1 LIDTV
6 QIFSP
11 SELVL
16 ANVPSTWRR
25 SSCDQPTADPNGI
38 GFVLNNTFT
47 FDDPVTGYHGYGEHG
62 ELRYHRASLPRL
74 LHGQNGKLL
83 NSQTAVDAALNL
95 LQQKAGEI
103 CNFNYD
109 VDHFTRVDLV
119 WQFCGDAADFIL
131 AHRNARHPRIRS
143 GPSFYEARSMA
154 FNGSELR
161 IAIYDKMLER
171 HKRNGDVV
179 RVEVQLKGRVLKE
192 LLGNG
197 DRVTRLDFQAC
208 YRAYRGILLGF
219 QPSPITEVGSIAQFL
234 ALGEREGWQA
244 DGVPA
249 FDLYTKGLCAKQ
261 ISRLKRDMAACRAE
275 VFKIDWSKLL
285 PADGPPAVVEV
296 DEHA

>member
-1 LIDTV
+1 MIDTV

-16 ANVPSTWRR
+16 ANISPTWRR
-25 SSCDQPTADPNGI
+25 SSYNQPTADADGI
-38 GFVLNNTFT
+38 GFVLKNSFT

-74 LHGQNGKLL
+74 LHGRNGKLL
-83 NSQTAVDAALNL
+83 NSQVEVDAAMNL
-95 LQQKAGEI
+95 LQQKAAEI

-119 WQFCGDAADFIL
+119 WQFRGDAADFIL
-131 AHRNARHPRIRS
+131 AHRNTRHPRIRR

-154 FNGSELR
+154 FTGSELR
-161 IAIYDKMLER
+161 IAMYDKTLER
-171 HKRNGDVV
+171 HKQNGDVV
-179 RVEVQLKGRVLKE
+179 RVEVQLRGRVLKE

-197 DRVTRLDFQAC
+197 DRVTRLDLNTC
-208 YRAYRGILLGF
+208 YQAYRGIMLGF
-219 QPSPITEVGSIAQFL
+219 QPSPITEVSSIAQFL

-244 DGVPA
+244 GGIPA
-249 FDLYTKGLCAKQ
+249 FDLYAKNLCPKQ
-261 ISRLKRDMAACRAE
+261 VFRLKRDMAACRAE
-275 VFKIDWSKLL
+275 VFKLDWSQLL

-296 DEHA
+296 GEG